1 MFPEPK
7 PYQHKLFQLFN
18 ERKRAEL
25 SVVQIK
31 LTIKYNLS
39 ADFDNLQHSAE
50 IIFAFGEYS
59 NNICTKK
66 TVFFH

>member
-1 MFPEPK
+1 
-7 PYQHKLFQLFN
+7 LLN
-18 ERKRAEL
+18 ERKSAEL

-39 ADFDNLQHSAE
+39 TDFDNLQHFAE

-59 NNICTKK
+59 NKICTKK
-66 TVFFH
+66 IVFFH